1 MQWVCGRGNTLWHG
15 AVSSRTQPGICARP
29 AARGWHSA
37 PGAPGEEQ
45 PHVVWCVQGRVP
57 REFRDVQT
65 PPGAQPHRGAGLRTS
80 HTREEDVMDHPDDP
94 AAPTTMVPTSP
105 QDLVQHL
112 RGSEGQLTEAV
123 RRPLVAAG
131 ASILPALIALV
142 EDALADDQPEWG
154 WAPLHAIDLLG
165 AVGDARAL
173 PVLLRCLDLEDELD
187 LRLEQAEAALRALG
201 ARALEGCVAAYAA
214 APRDAVRDRLAGVM
228 SQWGL
233 HDERIYAAL
242 LDTLQRTPEL
252 GANYLVDYGDTR
264 ALEVLAQTFEVL
276 PIRAGDNPLA
286 NRVFIELRCAIE
298 DLGGHLT
305 AAQQHK
311 FAQADAARRRLVAQP
326 PWDLDAPDES
336 AGYTTTVARVVQGP
350 QRPRTTGKPK
360 LGRNAPCWCGSG
372 TKYKKCHLPLEE
384 RA

>member
-1 MQWVCGRGNTLWHG
+1 
-15 AVSSRTQPGICARP
+15 
-29 AARGWHSA
+29 
-37 PGAPGEEQ
+37 
-45 PHVVWCVQGRVP
+45 
-57 REFRDVQT
+57 
-65 PPGAQPHRGAGLRTS
+65 LRTS
-80 HTREEDVMDHPDDP
+80 HAREEDVMDHPDYP

-112 RGSEGQLTEAV
+112 RGYEGQLPEAV

-142 EDALADDQPEWG
+142 EDVLANDQTEWG

-165 AVGDARAL
+165 ALGEARAL

-187 LRLEQAEAALRALG
+187 LRVEQAEAALRALG
-201 ARALEGCVAAYAA
+201 ARVLEDCVAAYAA
-214 APRDAVRDRLAGVM
+214 SPQEAFRDRLAGVM

-252 GANYLVDYGDTR
+252 GANYLVDYGDPR
-264 ALEVLAQTFEVL
+264 AVEVLAQTFDAL
-276 PIRAGDNPLA
+276 PIREGDNPLA

-311 FAQADAARRRLVAQP
+311 FAQADAARRRLVAQL
-326 PWDLDAPDES
+326 PWDLDAPGES
-336 AGYTTTVARVVQGP
+336 AGRAITVARAAPGP

-372 TKYKKCHLPLEE
+372 KKYKKCHLPLEE
-384 RA
+384 SA

>member
-1 MQWVCGRGNTLWHG
+1 
-15 AVSSRTQPGICARP
+15 
-29 AARGWHSA
+29 
-37 PGAPGEEQ
+37 
-45 PHVVWCVQGRVP
+45 
-57 REFRDVQT
+57 
-65 PPGAQPHRGAGLRTS
+65 
-80 HTREEDVMDHPDDP
+80 MDHSNHPVDP
-94 AAPTTMVPTSP
+94 EATGPVSP
-105 QDLVQHL
+105 QELVQYL
-112 RGSEGQLTEAV
+112 RGYEGGLPEAV

-131 ASILPALIALV
+131 ATLVPALITLV
-142 EDALADDQPEWG
+142 EEDALADDQRDLG

-165 AVGDARAL
+165 ALGDARAL
-173 PVLLRCLDLEDELD
+173 PVLLRFLDLEDELD
-187 LRLEQAEAALRALG
+187 LRVEQAERALQTLG

-214 APRDAVRDRLAGVM
+214 SPQDAFRDRLAGVM

-264 ALEVLAQTFEVL
+264 ALEVLAQTFEAL

-286 NRVFIELRCAIE
+286 NRVFVELRCAIE

-311 FAQADAARRRLVAQP
+311 FAQADAARRRLVAQL
-326 PWDLDAPDES
+326 PWDLDAPGGS
-336 AGYTTTVARVVQGP
+336 AARTTTVARAAPGP

-372 TKYKKCHLPLEE
+372 KKYKKCHLPLEE
-384 RA
+384 HG